1 MKLIYQVRAF
11 PRHLDIVYIACVFI
25 LAGSTGRAQSFTP
38 TSGSSGTIESHP
50 ISVTSELVVL
60 PVNVTDTNGN
70 FVSGLT
76 GNNFHIYEEKRLQD
90 LALFDRED
98 TPVSVGLIV
107 DHSGSMELKLPNVV
121 TAISAFAHS
130 GNPEDEMF
138 VVDFSDNVVIEPLNG
153 KPFTN
158 NSVELGKAVEAVSAH
173 GRTALYDAVAEG
185 LNHLQLSHL
194 QRKALIVISDG
205 GDNASQV
212 KRSEILALARQSQV
226 MIYTIALED
235 EFTKEQDPKVLRQLS
250 EETGGVAFFPES
262 EQSVV
267 DSSEQIARDLREQY
281 VLGFVPEKRGS
292 QNSFR
297 KVQVKVTTPEK
308 GKLHVRT
315 RSGYSVASETAAA
328 TVVEQKAAITSFNRG
343 TKRSVTSL
351 R

>member
-1 MKLIYQVRAF
+1 MKPIYQFRPF
-11 PRHLDIVYIACVFI
+11 PRHFNILYIACVFTF
-25 LAGSTGRAQSFTP
+25 AVSTGKAQSFAP
-38 TSGSSGTIESHP
+38 GSVSPVAIDSRP

-76 GNNFHIYEEKRLQD
+76 GNDFHIYEEKRLQD

-107 DHSGSMELKLPNVV
+107 DHSGSMELKLPNVIA
-121 TAISAFAHS
+121 AISAFAHS

-138 VVDFSDNVVIEPLNG
+138 VVDFSDKVVIEPLSG

-158 NSVELGKAVEAVSAH
+158 NSVEIGKAVEAVSAH
-173 GRTALYDAVAEG
+173 GRTALYDALAEG

-212 KRSEILALARQSQV
+212 KRSEILALARKSQV
-226 MIYTIALED
+226 MIYSIALED

-250 EETGGVAFFPES
+250 EETGGVAFFPAS

-267 DSSEQIARDLREQY
+267 DSSKQIARDLREQY
-281 VLGFVPEKRGS
+281 VLGFVPEKHGN

-297 KVQVKVTTPEK
+297 KVQVKVTTFEK

-315 RSGYSVASETAAA
+315 RSGYSFASETAAV
-328 TVVEQKAAITSFNRG
+328 TIVGQKAAITHSNRG
-343 TKRSVTSL
+343 TKRSATSL